1 MTPVGMNP
9 AVTPTFG
16 RLTASQ
22 PRGISNN
29 TNLNFINMVSTSA
42 TPQAGSGGPGQLD
55 ASTASDYAGI
65 RANIEPQGNRGILGK
80 IADMIVG
87 HKISSAQNA

>member
-1 MTPVGMNP
+1 MAPVGMNP

-65 RANIEPQGNRGILGK
+65 RANIQPQEGGLIHKL
-80 IADMIVG
+80 ASWFVG
-87 HKISSAQNA
+87 QKISSAQNA